1 MTLQQVM
8 ALESQAMDVAA
19 IRKEVERINLSRT
32 LQFDA
37 LTNIDMAAIYNGYG
51 PDSWPKEIRAAVT
64 WIYRHWKTL
73 ALIHDV
79 DFHFSD
85 GTRRSYLEATA
96 RWSINY
102 SLALSDRY
110 PMTKPWL
117 YPARAWAWT
126 KLRLSLR
133 ALQLGSW
140 PAWQEA
146 SRRRER
152 SQEMTPPVTVLE
164 PVQLVLPV

>member
-1 MTLQQVM
+1 MTLQQFLVR
-8 ALESQAMDVAA
+8 ESQVMEVAA
-19 IRKEVERINLSRT
+19 IRKEVVRLNLSRT
-32 LQFDA
+32 PQFDA
-37 LTNIDMAAIYNGYG
+37 LTDHELAVIYNGYG
-51 PDSWPKEIRAAVT
+51 PDSWPVAIRDAVT
-64 WIYRHWKTL
+64 WIYRHWTAL

-96 RWSINY
+96 RWAINY

-146 SRRRER
+146 SRRRAR
-152 SQEMTPPVTVLE
+152 RGRTDADSFAV
-164 PVQLVLPV
+164 

>member
-1 MTLQQVM
+1 MTLQQV
-8 ALESQAMDVAA
+8 LVRESQIKEVVA
-19 IRKEVERINLSRT
+19 IRKEVVRLNLSRPPH
-32 LQFDA
+32 FDA
-37 LTNIDMAAIYNGYG
+37 LTDIDLAKIYNGYG
-51 PDSWPKEIRAAVT
+51 PDSWPEAIRDAVT
-64 WIYRHWKTL
+64 WFYRHWVVL
-73 ALIHDV
+73 AIIHDV

-117 YPARAWAWT
+117 YPARAWAWA

-146 SRRRER
+146 SRRREQR
-152 SQEMTPPVTVLE
+152 GLTEADSFAV
-164 PVQLVLPV
+164 

>member
-1 MTLQQVM
+1 MTLQQVLV
-8 ALESQAMDVAA
+8 LESQVMDVVA
-19 IRKEVERINLSRT
+19 IRKEVERINLSRPPH
-32 LQFDA
+32 FDA
-37 LTNIDMAAIYNGYG
+37 LTDIDLAKIYNGYG
-51 PDSWPKEIRAAVT
+51 PDSWPAAIRAAVT

-96 RWSINY
+96 RWNINY

-110 PMTKPWL
+110 PMTKPWM

-152 SQEMTPPVTVLE
+152 RQGGEG
-164 PVQLVLPV
+164 